1 MIRVTR
7 DTKVSKRL
15 SVRRTWDRIRTVPG
29 LGRNLTLVIAFL
41 ALGMTALGVNLVNA
55 HFTPPWS
62 DRYVF
67 VAEFEDA
74 AGNNAEA
81 KHLVTIAGV
90 EVGQI
95 VDWAVSDSGTAR
107 LTLSIEP
114 GHQIYDNARAV
125 MRTVNPLNQMYVE
138 IEPGGPPGTPLPAG
152 DTLPASRTE
161 RAIQPDEVLKHLD
174 ERSRRALSALLRE
187 SDVALARAPE
197 QLPDGLRAT
206 DATVRH
212 LKPALTALQSRR
224 DKLSELT
231 SGLSRIAQAVGG
243 NQDRL
248 TKLADSAQQALRAV
262 RRNDDELRATLGEL
276 PGLSDQLRRALAGTQ
291 QLTDELDPVLTD
303 LDAASDTL
311 PSALHRTGELA
322 EELGQT
328 VDKATPVVA
337 KARPLAADL
346 RPLVADT
353 DMALSDVR
361 PVSKGLPHDTAV
373 LESYLTDLQAFVYNT
388 SSVFSPR
395 DAQGTIIRGHAVAP
409 VPDGGAIPGVRGG
422 YAPTPE
428 ESGVGRSGQSSGGG
442 TSSAG
447 ANGHGG

>member
-1 MIRVTR
+1 MIRVIR
-7 DTKVSKRL
+7 DTKVSRLL

-29 LGRNLTLVIAFL
+29 LGRNLAIVVAFL
-41 ALGMTALGVNLVNA
+41 ALGMTAAGVNLVKA
-55 HFTPPWS
+55 DFTPPWS

-95 VDWAVSDSGTAR
+95 IDWEVSNRGTAL

-125 MRTVNPLNQMYVE
+125 MRTVNPLNQMYIE
-138 IEPGGPPGTPLPAG
+138 IDPGGPPGRPLPAG

-206 DATVRH
+206 DATLRH
-212 LKPALTALQSRR
+212 LKPALNALQSRR

-248 TKLADSAQQALRAV
+248 ARLADSAQKAFRTVQ
-262 RRNDDELRATLGEL
+262 RNDDELRATLGEL
-276 PGLSDQLRRALAGTQ
+276 PGLSEQLRRALTGTQ
-291 QLTDELDPVLTD
+291 QVTDELDPVLTD
-303 LDAASDTL
+303 VENASDTL

-322 EELGQT
+322 EELGRT
-328 VDKATPVVA
+328 VDIAKPVVA
-337 KARPLAADL
+337 KTRPLVADL
-346 RPLVADT
+346 RPLVADA

-361 PVSKGLPHDTAV
+361 PMTRGLRHDSAV
-373 LESYLTDLQAFVYNT
+373 LESYLTDLKAFVYNT
-388 SSVFSPR
+388 SSVFSAR
-395 DAQGTIIRGHAVAP
+395 DAQGTIVRGHAVVP
-409 VPDGGAIPGVRGG
+409 VRDGGAIPGLRGG

-428 ESGVGRSGQSSGGG
+428 ESGVDHSDQSSGGA
-442 TSSAG
+442 TSGAG
-447 ANGHGG
+447 DAGQGG